1 MDILFNKLLTG
12 DLQIFTTSPKKDNS
26 RTIQNKIK
34 KTRDKKARQCNRYLS
49 YINYINNNIDN
60 KKEVKND

>member
-12 DLQIFTTSPKKDNS
+12 DLQIFTSSQKKDNS

-34 KTRDKKARQCNRYLS
+34 KTRDKKARQSTRYRS
-49 YINYINNNIDN
+49 YINFINNNIDN
-60 KKEVKND
+60 KKEAQND

>member
-1 MDILFNKLLTG
+1 MNILLNKLLTRE
-12 DLQIFTTSPKKDNS
+12 LQIFTSSPKKDNR

-34 KTRDKKARQCNRYLS
+34 KTRDKRARQSTRYRS

-60 KKEVKND
+60 KKEAKND

>member
-1 MDILFNKLLTG
+1 MNILFNKLLTG

-34 KTRDKKARQCNRYLS
+34 KTRDKKARQCTRYRS